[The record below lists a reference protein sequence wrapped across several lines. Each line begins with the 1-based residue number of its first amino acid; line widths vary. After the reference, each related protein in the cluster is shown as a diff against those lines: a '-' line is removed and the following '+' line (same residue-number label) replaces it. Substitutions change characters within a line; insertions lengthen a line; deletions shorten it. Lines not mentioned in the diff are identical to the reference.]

1 MKHSSK
7 LKSILLVVLFII
19 VVEAI
24 GSLSGM
30 LAGDIK
36 SIYNRLQLPPLAPPD
51 YLFGIVWPILYALIA
66 VAGFLIFQNLKMK
79 KSEVQSALMLYI
91 LQLFLNFIWT
101 IIFFKGYFWF
111 GVLVVLVLDIVVYLC
126 IKKFFKIN
134 QWSGI
139 LLLPYFVWILFAT
152 YLSLAVAF
160 LN

>member
-1 MKHSSK
+1 MKHSNK
-7 LKSILLVVLFII
+7 LKPILLVGLFII

-24 GSLSGM
+24 GSLSGI

-36 SIYNRLQLPPLAPPD
+36 SIYNNLQLPPLAPPD

-66 VAGFLIFQNLKMK
+66 VSGFIVFQNLKLR
-79 KSEVQSALMLYI
+79 KSEAQPALILYVI
-91 LQLFLNFIWT
+91 QLFLNFIWS

-111 GVLVVLVLDIVVYLC
+111 GVLVILVLDIVVYLC

-152 YLSLAVAF
+152 YLSLAVAI